1 MQTQKARP
9 FRKKTFCILTNE
21 LSYQVQASA
30 ETIAER
36 VDRFANQMRQLERQ
50 AINIINVRKF

>member
-1 MQTQKARP
+1 L
-9 FRKKTFCILTNE
+9 FLGKKY
-21 LSYQVQASA
+21 SYYQVQASA

-50 AINIINVRKF
+50 AINIINVSIFVFVDVVVVVV